1 MEFRRYL
8 RLMGKLYFEG
18 AVSDFQPDTL
28 KRFGGSLAICAKDVE
43 HIRFDPNSMLGLQR
57 RMQDRWTAAE
67 IGWRR
72 HVSEI
77 QTLLNAGSTPTETI
91 HSYCA
96 RFQTAPHRPQQ
107 LEQALSRT
115 MMANGNQTSAW
126 KVATLQS
133 RQRFQR
139 GNAVMRDTF
148 GAIGTMC
155 ALAITADNWQR
166 ATPQEWDRAL
176 NFGDVARAVG
186 ELRSVHSDARQQRL
200 DTNQLARSAP

>member
-1 MEFRRYL
+1 MELRQYL

-18 AVSDFQPDTL
+18 ALSDFQPDSL

-43 HIRFDPNSMLGLQR
+43 HIRFDPNSILGMQR

-72 HVSEI
+72 HVGEI
-77 QTLLNAGSTPTETI
+77 RTLLNAGSTPTETI

-107 LEQALSRT
+107 LAQALSRT

-126 KVATLQS
+126 KVATLES

-139 GNAVMRDTF
+139 GSAVMRDTF
-148 GAIGTMC
+148 GSIGTMC
-155 ALAITADNWQR
+155 ALAITAENWQR

-186 ELRSVHSDARQQRL
+186 ELTGAHNDARQNRHEAVQSS
-200 DTNQLARSAP
+200 RSTR